1 VHFRR
6 CRSPSDA
13 RESIH
18 PTVGT
23 PRSRHV
29 GGSLE
34 PYFFLSYARRR
45 GPRVLV
51 KRFYDDLCAE
61 LRQELRRLRKGR
73 PVPFDRPF
81 LDVQSI
87 QIGQDWNAALGD
99 ALGHCRTMLAL
110 YTPDYFRSD
119 FCGREWKAF
128 EDRQRSHRE
137 LAGVDAKALIP
148 VLWEPV
154 QNIPAGAA
162 HIQYDNLEFGEN
174 YAQWGLRRILVAD
187 PGGEE
192 YRRIVNL
199 LARQILVAAE
209 HFRIPAAEGLDLTA
223 PESAGP
229 FPSAA
234 QRAEPGSHALL
245 LVAART
251 SGTAHHQRSTDPGC
265 HGESPTDWN
274 PYHTESPEP
283 VARRASQLLEERGF
297 TVRTDVVSDVLGA
310 TLDEARGQGQV
321 AVLLVEARA
330 AADEPYGTALRA
342 YDRSNHPGSAAIV
355 PCGPD
360 EAGDGPQSKP
370 YWEAVR
376 SVLPL
381 NWAKGAGDPLPLLQ
395 SGIGSDEFDGA
406 LHAVVAKVQNHLF
419 SFLETIKLDS
429 LERSRTTSASL
440 PVLSTVAVARPEP
453 NGPARPQPA
462 RPSSDPLP
470 LEQEQDR

>member
-1 VHFRR
+1 MHFRR
-6 CRSPSDA
+6 NRPPSEA
-13 RESIH
+13 REPIH
-18 PTVGT
+18 PTTGT
-23 PRSRHV
+23 PRTRHV

-61 LRQELRRLRKGR
+61 LRRELRRLRKGNAM
-73 PVPFDRPF
+73 PFDRPF

-87 QIGQDWNAALGD
+87 QVGQDWNAALGD
-99 ALGHCRTMLAL
+99 ALGNCRTMVAL
-110 YTPDYFRSD
+110 YTNDYFRSD

-137 LAGVDAKALIP
+137 VAGVDAKALIP

-154 QNIPAGAA
+154 QSIPPGAA

-174 YAQWGLRRILVAD
+174 YAQWGLRRILAAD

-209 HFRIPAAEGLDLTA
+209 HFRIPTVDGLDLTA

-234 QRAEPGSHALL
+234 ERAEPGSHALL

-251 SGTAHHQRSTDPGC
+251 AATAHNRSTDPGC

-274 PYHTESPEP
+274 PYHAEFTEP
-283 VARRASQLLEERGF
+283 VAGRASQLLEERGF
-297 TVRTDVVSDVLGA
+297 TVRTEIVSDVLGA
-310 TLDEARGQGQV
+310 TLDEARGQGQI
-321 AVLLVEARA
+321 AVLLVEAQA
-330 AADEPYGTALRA
+330 AADEPFGRALRA

-360 EAGDGPQSKP
+360 EAGDGTQSKA

-376 SVLPL
+376 GAFPF

-395 SGIGSDEFDGA
+395 SGIGTDQFDGV

-419 SFLETIKLDS
+419 SFLETLELSS
-429 LERSRTTSASL
+429 LEISRITSTPL
-440 PVLSTVAVARPEP
+440 PVLSAVGAQPDRIRPAQP
-453 NGPARPQPA
+453 SPSRPV
-462 RPSSDPLP
+462 SDPFP
-470 LEQEQDR
+470 SEQEQEQDR

>member
-1 VHFRR
+1 M
-6 CRSPSDA
+6 
-13 RESIH
+13 
-18 PTVGT
+18 
-23 PRSRHV
+23 
-29 GGSLE
+29 E

-61 LRQELRRLRKGR
+61 LRRLRKGN
-73 PVPFDRPF
+73 PMPSDRPF

-87 QIGQDWNAALGD
+87 QVGQDWNAALGD
-99 ALGHCRTMLAL
+99 ALGNCRTMVAL
-110 YTPDYFRSD
+110 YTNDYFRSD

-137 LAGVDAKALIP
+137 VAGVDAKALIP

-154 QNIPAGAA
+154 QSIPPGAA
-162 HIQYDNLEFGEN
+162 HIQYDNLAFGEN
-174 YAQWGLRRILVAD
+174 YAQSGLRRILAAD
-187 PGGEE
+187 PGGGE

-199 LARQILVAAE
+199 LARQILVSAE
-209 HFRIPAAEGLDLTA
+209 HFRIPAVSGLDLTA

-234 QRAEPGSHALL
+234 DRAEPGSHALL

-251 SGTAHHQRSTDPGC
+251 SASAHKWPKDPGC

-274 PYHTESPEP
+274 PYHAESAEP

-297 TVRTDVVSDVLGA
+297 TVRTEVVSDVLGA

-321 AVLLVEARA
+321 AVLLVEAQA
-330 AADEPYGTALRA
+330 AADEPFGRALRA
-342 YDRSNHPGSAAIV
+342 YDRSNHPGSAAVV
-355 PCGPD
+355 PCGQD
-360 EAGDGPQSKP
+360 EAGDGPQSKA

-376 SVLPL
+376 GVFPF
-381 NWAKGAGDPLPLLQ
+381 NWSKGAGDPLPLLQ
-395 SGIGSDEFDGA
+395 SGIGSDQFDGA
-406 LHAVVAKVQNHLF
+406 LHAVVVKVQNHLF
-419 SFLETIKLDS
+419 SFQETLKLSS
-429 LERSRTTSASL
+429 LESDQITSTSL
-440 PVLSTVAVARPEP
+440 PVLSTVAVPPDQTKPAPP
-453 NGPARPQPA
+453 TPARPA
-462 RPSSDPLP
+462 SDPIL

>member
-1 VHFRR
+1 M
-6 CRSPSDA
+6 
-13 RESIH
+13 
-18 PTVGT
+18 
-23 PRSRHV
+23 
-29 GGSLE
+29 E

-51 KRFYDDLCAE
+51 KRFYDDLCNE
-61 LRQELRRLRKGR
+61 LRQELRRLRKGNH
-73 PVPFDRPF
+73 VPFDQPF

-87 QIGQDWNAALGD
+87 QIGQDWNTALGD
-99 ALGHCRTMLAL
+99 ALGHCRTMVAL

-137 LAGVDAKALIP
+137 AAGADAKALIP

-154 QNIPAGAA
+154 RSIPAGVA

-174 YAQWGLRRILVAD
+174 YANWGLRRILIAD
-187 PGGEE
+187 PGGDE

-199 LARQILVAAE
+199 VARQILVAAE
-209 HFRIPAAEGLDLTA
+209 HFRIPVADGLDITA

-229 FPSAA
+229 FPSATE
-234 QRAEPGSHALL
+234 RAEPGSHALL
-245 LVAART
+245 FVAART
-251 SGTAHHQRSTDPGC
+251 SETAHQRSTDPGC
-265 HGESPTDWN
+265 HGESPMDWN
-274 PYHTESPEP
+274 PYHTETPEP
-283 VARRASQLLEERGF
+283 LARRATELLEERGF
-297 TVRTDVVSDVLGA
+297 TVRTDIVSDVLGA

-330 AADEPYGTALRA
+330 AADEPFGSALRA

-355 PCGPD
+355 PCGPE
-360 EAGDGPQSKP
+360 EAGDGPQSKA

-376 SVLPL
+376 GALPL

-395 SGIGSDEFDGA
+395 SGIGSDQFDGA

-419 SFLETIKLDS
+419 SYLETIKNPPSDKS
-429 LERSRTTSASL
+429 TDVPRQL
-440 PVLSTVAVARPEP
+440 PVLSSVGAP
-453 NGPARPQPA
+453 NDLGPALAPTPARPY
-462 RPSSDPLP
+462 SDPQP

>member
-1 VHFRR
+1 M
-6 CRSPSDA
+6 S
-13 RESIH
+13 
-18 PTVGT
+18 
-23 PRSRHV
+23 
-29 GGSLE
+29 
-34 PYFFLSYARRR
+34 
-45 GPRVLV
+45 
-51 KRFYDDLCAE
+51 
-61 LRQELRRLRKGR
+61 
-73 PVPFDRPF
+73 FDRPF

-87 QIGQDWNAALGD
+87 QRDQDWNAALGH
-99 ALGHCRTMLAL
+99 ALGHCRTRLAL
-110 YTPDYFRSD
+110 YTPDYFGSD

-137 LAGVDAKALIP
+137 LDGVDAKALIP

-154 QNIPAGAA
+154 QSIPAGAA
-162 HIQYDNLEFGEN
+162 HIPYGNLEFGEK

-209 HFRIPAAEGLDLTA
+209 HFPIPAAEGLDITA
-223 PESAGP
+223 PQSAGP

-245 LVAART
+245 PVAART

-274 PYHTESPEP
+274 PYRTQFPEP
-283 VARRASQLLEERGF
+283 VAR
-297 TVRTDVVSDVLGA
+297 

-330 AADEPYGTALRA
+330 AADEPSGRALRA

-360 EAGDGPQSKP
+360 EAGDGPRSKP
-370 YWEAVR
+370 YGEAVR

-381 NWAKGAGDPLPLLQ
+381 NWAKTAGDPLPLLQ
-395 SGIGSDEFDGA
+395 SGIVPDEFDGA

-429 LERSRTTSASL
+429 LERSRITSTSL
-440 PVLSTVAVARPEP
+440 PVLTTAAVTRPEQ
-453 NGPARPQPA
+453 NCLARPQPA